1 MTGEGV
7 NLKETGERLRGCH
20 SLVHLYTKLPPS
32 KAWEVISSWVVMTT
46 CVHTAPVL
54 VPSCSC
60 RESEQVP
67 PVYTRSEVRQHCHVA
82 SCWIIVDDEVY
93 DVTKFLLQ
101 HPGGEDL
108 ILEHAGLDASSAFW
122 DKGHSSDAHH
132 LLREYYIGKIKDES
146 TPKT

>member
-1 MTGEGV
+1 
-7 NLKETGERLRGCH
+7 
-20 SLVHLYTKLPPS
+20 
-32 KAWEVISSWVVMTT
+32 MTT
-46 CVHTAPVL
+46 CVHTAPVI

-101 HPGGEDL
+101 VSGDYRACLHHVAWWVNYFHL
-108 ILEHAGLDASSAFW
+108 TTGLSWLLVSPCHYFLLATTYFL
-122 DKGHSSDAHH
+122 SDAFFLFR
-132 LLREYYIGKIKDES
+132 LLLNGKNFWNLSEHKKDIRN
-146 TPKT
+146 PKQNASAKSYVLFFF